1 MPNVVRL
8 EYPDLSTELAPNEI
22 IFTGDRLEI
31 FVQEDQRS
39 FTEVESGDTPVSITG
54 GNSDD
59 TIVGGAGDDTIVGGT
74 GDDVIEG
81 GAGIDII
88 TAGPGDD
95 LVRIGLRDTVFLGDG
110 EDRILVDYLDEFNLE
125 TLPNIADFQSG
136 EDLISIFGVENSVE
150 CAVYD
155 IVTGVLFLDDLEVVQ
170 LDEGLIIEEGD
181 VTLNGQILPFG
192 NPDSG
197 DKNPDSN
204 SSGITVYRFFD
215 PTSGG
220 HFYTVDEIEK
230 NFVLE
235 NLANYTFEGES
246 YKAYDPTIYDPTI
259 CDLTIY
265 DPTIYDPIIA
275 DGAEQVYRFFNP
287 STGVHLY
294 TTSEIE
300 RDSVI
305 ENLDNFT
312 YEGAKFYAF
321 ENPVEGSI
329 PVYRFYE
336 PTLGVHFYTPSEFEK
351 DSVIENLDNYNFEGI
366 AYYAMPLE

>member
-1 MPNVVRL
+1 MSNTVKI
-8 EYPDLSTELAPNEI
+8 EYRDLSTELVPHEI
-22 IFTGDRLEI
+22 IATGDRLEV

-39 FTEVESGDTPVSITG
+39 FVEVESGDTPVSITG
-54 GNSDD
+54 GNLDDTIVGGAGDD

-74 GDDVIEG
+74 GNDDIEG
-81 GAGIDII
+81 GAGIDDI

-95 LVRIGLRDTVFLGDG
+95 LVRVGLRDNITLGDG
-110 EDRILVDYLDEFNLE
+110 KDRILVDHPDDFNSE
-125 TLPNIADFQSG
+125 TLPNIADFQPG
-136 EDLISIFGVENSVE
+136 EDSISVFAVDNPVEV
-150 CAVYD
+150 AVYD
-155 IVTGVLFLDDLEVVQ
+155 IGSGIIFLDGREVVQ
-170 LDEGLIIEEGD
+170 LDEGLVLEEDD
-181 VTLNGQILPFG
+181 VELSGNDLPPSNFNSNGL
-192 NPDSG
+192 
-197 DKNPDSN
+197 
-204 SSGITVYRFFD
+204 TVYRFFD

-230 NFVLE
+230 NFVQE
-235 NLANYTFEGES
+235 NLDNYTFEGET
-246 YKAYDPTIYDPTI
+246 YKTYDPTT
-259 CDLTIY
+259 
-265 DPTIYDPIIA
+265 
-275 DGAEQVYRFFNP
+275 GGEGEEVYRFFNP

-294 TTSEIE
+294 TTSEVE

-321 ENPVEGSI
+321 ENPVEGSM

-366 AYYAMPLE
+366 AYYAMPLDSNMGDV